1 MGKEFKFPIY
11 VQLTYWTQMKAFG
24 NPKHNLYQLVL
35 IDISEHEGC
44 LLHKLSKHGCVMK
57 NIRHTTS
64 TSHLTQVYPIPIFF
78 MKLGRHQEEN
88 TGISMF
94 NVFPRKIPNSLS
106 VFWDNLYIYIYKYII
121 SLMFINICISRNF
134 QALVFFS
141 VTLLFWKKISLS
153 KHVHK
158 KTHFPHSKM
167 DHWLIL
173 EPWKT
178 NPRPALGARRR
189 SRSRFRVRMDF
200 LRRQGDRIGKVDQ
213 WQTTHR
219 KVNQLRHGGF
229 FRTPLREGC

>member
-11 VQLTYWTQMKAFG
+11 AQLTYWTQMKAFG

-57 NIRHTTS
+57 NIQHTTS
-64 TSHLTQVYPIPIFF
+64 TSHLTQVYPIPIFC
-78 MKLGRHQEEN
+78 MKLGRHQEE
-88 TGISMF
+88 TMGISMI
-94 NVFPRKIPNSLS
+94 NVFPRKKYQT
-106 VFWDNLYIYIYKYII
+106 VYQFYIIYII
-121 SLMFINICISRNF
+121 SLIFINICTSRKF
-134 QALVFFS
+134 QALAFFS
-141 VTLLFWKKISLS
+141 WSPCCFEKKNHYPNMSM
-153 KHVHK
+153 K

-178 NPRPALGARRR
+178 NPQPALGARRR

>member
-1 MGKEFKFPIY
+1 MKVVFYTNFPNTDVLWKTSDI
-11 VQLTYWTQMKAFG
+11 QHRHLIWHKSTPSPFFSWNWDGIRKKTRESPCLMFFPEK
-24 NPKHNLYQLVL
+24 YQ
-35 IDISEHEGC
+35 
-44 LLHKLSKHGCVMK
+44 
-57 NIRHTTS
+57 T
-64 TSHLTQVYPIPIFF
+64 VYQFF
-78 MKLGRHQEEN
+78 E
-88 TGISMF
+88 I
-94 NVFPRKIPNSLS
+94 I
-106 VFWDNLYIYIYKYII
+106 YIYIYKYII

-141 VTLLFWKKISLS
+141 VTLLFWKK
-153 KHVHK
+153 KHHYPNMSIK